1 VYNHDWMAFN
11 RPIPDRKQESKD
23 SGGARSLVQAEKLI
37 QIAVL
42 LPSAALVGWLGGAWL
57 DGKLHQTWIGL
68 VGILVGGIA
77 GLIYVI
83 RLVMTS
89 GSAGNSQSSG
99 KDQAGAVDPSI
110 KP

>member
-1 VYNHDWMAFN
+1 MAFN
-11 RPIPDRKQESKD
+11 RPIPDRKQEPKN
-23 SGGARSLVQAEKLI
+23 SGGAGSLVQAEKLI

-83 RLVMTS
+83 RLVTTS
-89 GSAGNSQSSG
+89 GSAGISQESG
-99 KDQAGAVDPSI
+99 KDQAGAVDPQI